1 MDSLARYGTIYHDAR
16 SDAYV
21 ARRWDGK
28 CHSRRPLG
36 CPLAWDRIEIF
47 LRDVGEPPEK
57 APTKA
62 PCTSALTTPTT
73 QAELGKK
80 ASGTEG
86 METMIAKSVAASST
100 GHTALLHPTVI
111 PTPIQKLPNL
121 QCVDKAANLTSGTV
135 GYVQADQVVDTAVT
149 SSSSASHP
157 STALSKRSDLHAA
170 ACVVATPGQWQ
181 GLFTALVFSVAY
193 RIKVSIHFGTS
204 GHIADQAQ
212 HRQPLSSA
220 QYLYIKNN
228 TTPRIQTTV
237 SELLQRSPP
246 PLRPPATAPLPP
258 TSSTSP
264 TSQQLTPPQ
273 RSPPPVRPAPIA
285 PLPPKSSTS
294 PSLV

>member
-1 MDSLARYGTIYHDAR
+1 MASIARYGTIYQCAR

-28 CHSRRPLG
+28 SHSQKPAG
-36 CPLAWDRIEIF
+36 CQHAYDRVELF
-47 LRDVGEPPEK
+47 LKAKGERPEK

-80 ASGTEG
+80 SSGTEG
-86 METMIAKSVAASST
+86 METTIAKSVAASST

-181 GLFTALVFSVAY
+181 GLFTALVFSIAY
-193 RIKVSIHFGTS
+193 R
-204 GHIADQAQ
+204 
-212 HRQPLSSA
+212 L
-220 QYLYIKNN
+220 
-228 TTPRIQTTV
+228 
-237 SELLQRSPP
+237 
-246 PLRPPATAPLPP
+246 
-258 TSSTSP
+258 
-264 TSQQLTPPQ
+264 
-273 RSPPPVRPAPIA
+273 
-285 PLPPKSSTS
+285 
-294 PSLV
+294 